1 MKHIFSLLLLLCIT
15 GSVVLGQPV
24 ENDPNVTTI
33 DGRHYKKLV
42 TISNPKQDET
52 HQFEI
57 SGAGTTVFSTSNVAD
72 GTVNTYKHNQQIT
85 VSLVP
90 ADKSK
95 GEFQVIFY
103 SDPKEVPQTANYT
116 DKKVAVYYPI
126 QLYESIKEK
135 LDQAFSARKKVYV
148 KVVQKTNGF
157 REGSLI
163 L

>member
-1 MKHIFSLLLLLCIT
+1 MKHIFSFLLLFSIP
-15 GSVVLGQPV
+15 GSAILGQSV

-33 DGRHYKKLV
+33 DGKPYKKLV
-42 TISNPKQDET
+42 AISNPKQDET
-52 HQFEI
+52 HEFEI

-90 ADKSK
+90 SDKSK
-95 GEFQVIFY
+95 GEFHVIFY